1 MCVLCLLPCIQ
12 LLSFAY
18 DDSVCMFSHISDE
31 IRQDVEDAVY
41 RMKPWR
47 SETDATLFNGWA
59 RMAQPIEGFNVV
71 EV

>member
-1 MCVLCLLPCIQ
+1 MYIIYVCV
-12 LLSFAY
+12 
-18 DDSVCMFSHISDE
+18 DE

-41 RMKPWR
+41 RMKPWQ
-47 SETDATLFNGWA
+47 SETGDTLFNGWA

>member
-1 MCVLCLLPCIQ
+1 
-12 LLSFAY
+12 
-18 DDSVCMFSHISDE
+18 MFSHISDE